1 MRKCGPH
8 KNNLRDAS
16 RLHALYLL
24 TPTHIYSANP
34 PGVSTQ
40 HKRFQITRALFGEQ
54 CETAMISSCGCTRK
68 RKKKEDGNKKGPQRK
83 ELDRRRRRLL
93 RRKLDVI
100 SKKGEEIME
109 VVRLRAGGKISAA
122 REEGGK
128 RTKSCRGLIL

>member
-16 RLHALYLL
+16 CLHALYLL

-34 PGVSTQ
+34 PGDSTQ

-68 RKKKEDGNKKGPQRK
+68 SKKKEDGHEKGPQRK
-83 ELDRRRRRLL
+83 DHDRCRL